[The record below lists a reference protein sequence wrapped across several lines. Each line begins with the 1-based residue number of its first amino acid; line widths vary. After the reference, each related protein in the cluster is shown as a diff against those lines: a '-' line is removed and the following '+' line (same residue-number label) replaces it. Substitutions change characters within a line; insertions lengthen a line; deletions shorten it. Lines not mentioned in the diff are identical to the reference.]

1 MKPRHWLFVFL
12 GALTLARFAMI
23 GSYELSP
30 DESYYFMWSQR
41 PALSYFSKG
50 PGVAMAIRAST
61 AIFGANEFGVR
72 FFSPLLA
79 LGTSLVLFALARRLY
94 GEAVAVWTVLV
105 MNCIPIFNVGGL
117 VMTIDPLSIF
127 FWAAALAAFWMALEK
142 AAAFSWWWPLT
153 GLLIGL
159 GFLSKYTNAMQL
171 LSVAL
176 VLATTPK
183 FRREFARPGFYA
195 MLAAFAVCTIPVLLW
210 NREHAWIT
218 LDHLRAR
225 GGLNGGIAL
234 HPTAF
239 LEFLGAHFGV
249 YSPGIFAGL
258 MAALWWAWPLA
269 ARHFKPRFLVIF
281 SAPLLAM
288 YFVLSLKQAG
298 EANWT
303 APAFVSLGILA
314 TALWHERAQARPK
327 LARFAIAALA
337 TGLAMSVIIAN
348 TDTLRLV
355 CLPLGIPCG
364 YNADPSARL
373 RGWRTSA
380 EAVSEFR
387 KRFEHDSGKPVFLIA
402 NKYQTAASLAF
413 YMPDKARTEGPA
425 HPPVYIPESQNL
437 ENEFSFWPRYDEFT
451 DLRQLAQDFL
461 QTPDPSGA
469 QAAARKALA
478 DALAALPDAAL
489 ENATDEPWRKFTAA
503 LHAAQP
509 QLALED
515 FYSAEGVNFFT
526 GRTALY
532 ITDRGEER
540 APSSIERGFERVEM
554 VALLRISRRGLPLR
568 ELRIFACHNYRSLS
582 L

>member
-12 GALTLARFAMI
+12 AALTLTRFAII

-50 PGVAMAIRAST
+50 PGVAMTIRAST

-79 LGTSLVLFALARRLY
+79 LGTSLILFALARRLY
-94 GEAVAVWTVLV
+94 GEGVAVWTVLV

-142 AAAFSWWWPLT
+142 HAGFSWWWPLT

-171 LSVAL
+171 LSIVL
-176 VLATTPK
+176 VLATTRK
-183 FRREFARPGFYA
+183 LRREFQQPGFYL
-195 MLAAFAVCTIPVLLW
+195 MLATFAICTIPVILW

-218 LDHLRAR
+218 LEHLRAR
-225 GGLNGGIAL
+225 GGLNSSYAI
-234 HPTAF
+234 HPTE
-239 LEFLGAHFGV
+239 LLQFLGAHFGV
-249 YSPGIFAGL
+249 YSPLIFAGL
-258 MAALWWAWPLA
+258 MIGLWWARPLA

-281 SAPLLAM
+281 SVPLLVM

-314 TALWHERAQARPK
+314 TALWHERAQANQK
-327 LARFAIAALA
+327 LARFAIAALIV
-337 TGLAMSVIIAN
+337 GLAMSVIIAN
-348 TDTLRLV
+348 TDLLRVV
-355 CLPLGIPCG
+355 CISLGIPCG
-364 YNADPSARL
+364 YDKDPSARL
-373 RGWRTSA
+373 RGWKTSA
-380 EAVSEFR
+380 EVVSEFR
-387 KRFEHDSGKPVFLIA
+387 KNFERETGKPVFLVA

-413 YMPDKARTEGPA
+413 YMPDKERTEGPA

-451 DLRQLAQDFL
+451 DLRQLARDFL
-461 QTPDPSGA
+461 KTPDPSGA
-469 QAAARKALA
+469 QAGARRALA
-478 DALAALPDAAL
+478 DALAALPEAAQ

-509 QLALED
+509 QLPLED
-515 FYSAEGVNFFT
+515 FYSAEGVNFFA

-532 ITDRGEER
+532 ITDRAEER

-554 VALLRISRRGLPLR
+554 VALLRVTRRGLPLR
-568 ELRIFACHNYRSLS
+568 ELRIFACYNYRSLS